1 MITLSITDGSHTS
14 VLLRIHAGSTE
25 DAVIY
30 GNILDCISNDTSFL
44 VDGETDNPTIIY
56 FENFEYKIVRDAPE
70 SLVSARGG
78 CPLIGARPINQT
90 PSGVPLLPANE
101 RLLRTSGG
109 RLLVDSRGL
118 FVRVR

>member
-1 MITLSITDGSHTS
+1 MITLSITDGSNTS

-30 GNILDCISNDTSFL
+30 DNILDCISDDTSFII
-44 VDGETDNPTIIY
+44 DGETDNPTLIY
-56 FENFEYKIVRDAPE
+56 FENFDYQIVRDAPE

-78 CPLIGARPINQT
+78 CPLISARPINQT

-101 RLLRTSGG
+101 RILRTSAG
-109 RLLVDSRGL
+109 RLVTDSRGL
-118 FVRVR
+118 FVRVH